1 MIRRVAAAILLV
13 ALTATACGVRPSG
26 AIPGGDAPSG
36 PAAPE
41 IDRARDSVYFVA
53 DGSLTQVQRDGTD
66 LTGAAAINAL
76 AQGPTPAEQ
85 ADGLTTEVPRS
96 VVPATVL
103 TSAGGTVVQ
112 LSSSVTALSDLA
124 VRQIVC
130 TLRNQSPPGA
140 RFILTGGGE
149 TLGPETCS

>member
-1 MIRRVAAAILLV
+1 MSRQVAAAILLV
-13 ALTATACGVRPSG
+13 ALTATACGVRPSA
-26 AIPGGDAPSG
+26 AISGGDPPSG
-36 PAAPE
+36 PAEPTVDQAHDT
-41 IDRARDSVYFVA
+41 IYLVA
-53 DGSLTQVQRDGTD
+53 DGSLRLATRDGAN

-76 AQGPTPAEQ
+76 AQGPSPAEQ

-103 TSAGGTVVQ
+103 ASAGGTVVQ

-130 TLRNQSPPGA
+130 TLRNQRPPGA

-149 TLGPETCS
+149 TRGPEACN